1 MEFFTFLKMT
11 FPFSLMV
18 IAIPLF
24 YIADWLIDI
33 ADNKNNCMSYAE
45 LVIILALVIVLAGQ
59 LYLALYK

>member
-1 MEFFTFLKMT
+1 MGLFTFLKMT
-11 FPFSLMV
+11 FPFSLM
-18 IAIPLF
+18 IIDIPLF

-33 ADNKNNCMSYAE
+33 ADNKNNCMIYAE

>member
-1 MEFFTFLKMT
+1 MGLFTFLKMT
-11 FPFSLMV
+11 FPFSLMI

-33 ADNKNNCMSYAE
+33 ADNKNNCMIYAE

>member
-11 FPFSLMV
+11 FPFYLMV
-18 IAIPLF
+18 LAIPLF
-24 YIADWLIDI
+24 YIADWLINI
-33 ADNKNNCMSYAE
+33 ADNKNNCMIYAE

>member
-1 MEFFTFLKMT
+1 MGFFTFLKMA

-24 YIADWLIDI
+24 YIADWLINI
-33 ADNKNNCMSYAE
+33 ADNKNNCMIYAE